1 MVNKSSHIPIYVQI
15 EEELKR
21 RIDSG
26 EYVVGEPIPS
36 ERELSV
42 IFGVSRMTV
51 RQAITNLV
59 LNGLL
64 YREKGRGTLYQNL
77 N

>member
-1 MVNKSSHIPIYVQI
+1 MVNKSSHIPIYIQI

-21 RIDSG
+21 RIDWG
-26 EYVVGEPIPS
+26 EYIVGEPITS

-51 RQAITNLV
+51 R
-59 LNGLL
+59 
-64 YREKGRGTLYQNL
+64 
-77 N
+77 